1 MFGCC
6 HRALGERDMRHGE
19 LLVTIGGI
27 SRKRLTQ
34 SLRRLEGQGLIEHVE
49 DG

>member
-1 MFGCC
+1 
-6 HRALGERDMRHGE
+6 MRHEE